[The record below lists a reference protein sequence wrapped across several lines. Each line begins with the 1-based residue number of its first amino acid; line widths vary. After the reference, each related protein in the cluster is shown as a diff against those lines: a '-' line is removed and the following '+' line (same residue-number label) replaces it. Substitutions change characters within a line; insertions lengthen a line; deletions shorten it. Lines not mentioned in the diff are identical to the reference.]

1 MKLVEYKLHAS
12 VFGRGKTTPPWIKTG
27 GHYLNPDDHTLMGFV
42 EDPCEYYLPD
52 TLEYYTLAEAVTR
65 QLAIHAKYPMQKMD
79 FETSEYSV
87 MTEAEIQEQME
98 AWYNNTIN
106 S

>member
-12 VFGRGKTTPPWIKTG
+12 VFGRGKTTPAWINHG
-27 GHYLNPDDHTLMGFV
+27 GHYMNPDDHTLMGFV

-52 TLEYYTLAEAVTR
+52 TLEYYTLPEAVTR
-65 QLAIHAKYPMQKMD
+65 QLAIHAKHPMNKMD
-79 FETSEYSV
+79 HETGELSV
-87 MTEAEIQEQME
+87 MTEAEVQAQME
-98 AWYNNTIN
+98 DWYNAIT